1 MGSEHVNG
9 PLNSHSRIQ
18 QPSQTHLKYFS
29 ENSLNFNSDNYSFNS
44 SMPCD
49 ENDKSEDYDDVSE
62 SDIIYY
68 IQDILRSVGNVSK
81 RNNR

>member
-1 MGSEHVNG
+1 
-9 PLNSHSRIQ
+9 
-18 QPSQTHLKYFS
+18 
-29 ENSLNFNSDNYSFNS
+29 
-44 SMPCD
+44 MPCD

-62 SDIIYY
+62 SDILYY